1 VFSLEPELSRLRDEG
16 VLPAEAAASLIA
28 RERREVVSLYAELR
42 FLTWGGVMLIM
53 TGLGVVLAH
62 HLDEIGPL
70 AIATL
75 IALAAAACYAYALIR
90 RRANRTALV
99 DDYILLLGALLA
111 SADVGFIEHQ
121 FNHRYLLPLIVF
133 HAVTAYF
140 FRSRLVLSVALG
152 ALATYLGIERR
163 AEFLWRESGEN
174 AQRAFLCAA
183 IVFTWRFLDARYN
196 TQSTFTRVFDHFATN
211 IAFFGALAMMTDSS
225 TRDLGCLIAVV
236 FAVASAIFG
245 VRAREEA
252 FVIYAWIYGVIAID
266 VFVVDKVDKM
276 GSSEDLMLLYLIVST
291 IAAIVG
297 LFITHARL
305 RRSE

>member
-1 VFSLEPELSRLRDEG
+1 VFSLELELTQLRDAG
-16 VLPAEAAASLIA
+16 LLSAEAAAPLIA
-28 RERREVVSLYAELR
+28 RERRDVVSLYGELR

-53 TGLGVVLAH
+53 TGVGIVLAK
-62 HLDEIGPL
+62 HLDEIGPI

-75 IALAAAACYAYALIR
+75 IALASAACYAYALIR
-90 RRANRTALV
+90 RRAGRESLI

-121 FNHRYLLPLIVF
+121 FHHRYLLPLIVF

-152 ALATYLGIERR
+152 ALATYFGIERR

-174 AQRAFLCAA
+174 ATRAFVCAG
-183 IVFTWRFLDARYN
+183 IVFAWRFIDARYN

-211 IAFFGALAMMTDSS
+211 VAFFGTLAMMTESS
-225 TRDLGCLIAVV
+225 TRNVACLIAIAL
-236 FAVASAIFG
+236 AVACAIFG
-245 VRAREEA
+245 VRKREEA
-252 FVIYAWIYGVIAID
+252 FVIYAWIYGTIAID
-266 VFVVDKVDKM
+266 VLVVSNV
-276 GSSEDLMLLYLIVST
+276 SSSNDGFAFLWILVST

-297 LFITHARL
+297 LFVTHARL
-305 RRSE
+305 RRDE

>member
-1 VFSLEPELSRLRDEG
+1 MFSLELELTQLRDAG
-16 VLPAEAAASLIA
+16 LLSAEAAAPLIA
-28 RERREVVSLYAELR
+28 RERRDVVSLYGELR

-53 TGLGVVLAH
+53 TGVGIVLAK
-62 HLDEIGPL
+62 HLDEIGPI

-75 IALAAAACYAYALIR
+75 IALASAACYAYALIR
-90 RRANRTALV
+90 RRAGRESLI

-121 FNHRYLLPLIVF
+121 FHHRYLLPLIVF

-152 ALATYLGIERR
+152 ALATYFGIERR

-174 AQRAFLCAA
+174 ATRAFVCAG
-183 IVFTWRFLDARYN
+183 IVFAWRFIDARYN

-211 IAFFGALAMMTDSS
+211 VAFFGTLAMMTESS
-225 TRDLGCLIAVV
+225 TRNVACLIAIAL
-236 FAVASAIFG
+236 AVACAIFG
-245 VRAREEA
+245 VRKREEA
-252 FVIYAWIYGVIAID
+252 FVIYAWIYGTIAID
-266 VFVVDKVDKM
+266 VLVVSNV
-276 GSSEDLMLLYLIVST
+276 SSSNDGFAFLWILVST

-297 LFITHARL
+297 LFVTHARL
-305 RRSE
+305 RRDE